1 MHIQRSKVYYKPAER
16 SVDEWLRQES
26 IMARIDLN
34 EYPNPRALRKAISV
48 YIQQYNTVRPH
59 QALEYK
65 TPKSVYQS
73 CFASQA
79 TDLDSLV
86 LAG

>member
-1 MHIQRSKVYYKPAER
+1 MNIPTPGLCARQ
-16 SVDEWLRQES
+16 SV
-26 IMARIDLN
+26 
-34 EYPNPRALRKAISV
+34 V

-65 TPKSVYQS
+65 TPESVYQS